1 MMAIP
6 VTVFQRMLALA
17 FALSAFRKQ
26 AGCRTMTE
34 ALVDKEGAIC
44 QAEMLRNGLST
55 YSLWINIYVSSI
67 GNLDTS
73 NCFMTYEQA
82 RRDLLSRTSEKGL
95 LPLDCGRYLAYVYSI
110 VIVPYGVGSIAST
123 RIYDLR
129 MDMTLEQ
136 SLSEME
142 KEKQMALDLLRNERY
157 PS

>member
-1 MMAIP
+1 MP
-6 VTVFQRMLALA
+6 LHHLHPE
-17 FALSAFRKQ
+17 KQ
-26 AGCRTMTE
+26 AGSWTMTE
-34 ALVDKEGAIC
+34 YLVDMEGKKAIC

-73 NCFMTYEQA
+73 DCFMTYEQA
-82 RRDLLSRTSEKGL
+82 KKDLLSRTSEKGL
-95 LPLDCGRYLAYVYSI
+95 LLDCGRYLAYVYSI
-110 VIVPYGVGSIAST
+110 VIVPYGIGSITST

-129 MDMTLEQ
+129 RDMTLEQ

-142 KEKQMALDLLRNERY
+142 KEKQIALDLLRNERY

>member
-1 MMAIP
+1 
-6 VTVFQRMLALA
+6 
-17 FALSAFRKQ
+17 
-26 AGCRTMTE
+26 MTE
-34 ALVDKEGAIC
+34 ALVDKEGALC

-73 NCFMTYEQA
+73 NCFMTYDQA
-82 RRDLLSRTSEKGL
+82 KKDLLSRTSEKGL
-95 LPLDCGRYLAYVYSI
+95 LLDCGRYLAYVYSI

-142 KEKQMALDLLRNERY
+142 KEKQIALDLLRNERY

>member
-1 MMAIP
+1 MP
-6 VTVFQRMLALA
+6 LHHLH
-17 FALSAFRKQ
+17 SEKQ
-26 AGCRTMTE
+26 AGSWTMTDY
-34 ALVDKEGAIC
+34 LVDMKGEKAIC

-73 NCFMTYEQA
+73 DCFMTYEQA
-82 RRDLLSRTSEKGL
+82 RSDLLSRTSEKGL
-95 LPLDCGRYLAYVYSI
+95 LLDCGRYLAYVYSI
-110 VIVPYGVGSIAST
+110 VIVPYGVGSITST

-129 MDMTLEQ
+129 RDMTLEQ

-142 KEKQMALDLLRNERY
+142 KEKQIALDLLRNERY

>member
-1 MMAIP
+1 MHH
-6 VTVFQRMLALA
+6 LH
-17 FALSAFRKQ
+17 SEKQ
-26 AGCRTMTE
+26 AGSGTMTE
-34 ALVDKEGAIC
+34 YLVDMEGEKAIC

-73 NCFMTYEQA
+73 DCFMTYEQA
-82 RRDLLSRTSEKGL
+82 RSDLLSRTSEKGL
-95 LPLDCGRYLAYVYSI
+95 LLDCGRYLAYVYSI
-110 VIVPYGVGSIAST
+110 VIVPYGVGSITST

-129 MDMTLEQ
+129 RDMTLEQ

-142 KEKQMALDLLRNERY
+142 KEKQIALDLLRNERY